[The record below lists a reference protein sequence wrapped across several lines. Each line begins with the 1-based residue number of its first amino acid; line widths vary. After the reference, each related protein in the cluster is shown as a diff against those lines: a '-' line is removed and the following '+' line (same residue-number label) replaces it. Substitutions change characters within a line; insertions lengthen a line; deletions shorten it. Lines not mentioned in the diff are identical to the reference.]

1 LVDLVDSDIR
11 QLGCGNDQLD
21 VKSNAHGGWSNNF
34 IPSSASTAAIKIQI
48 KLRIRIKFA
57 KKIKIHAI
65 PIIYLK

>member
-1 LVDLVDSDIR
+1 MTSWMSKAMPMGVGAIISFQSQIVCL
-11 QLGCGNDQLD
+11 
-21 VKSNAHGGWSNNF
+21 
-34 IPSSASTAAIKIQI
+34 PSSASTAAIKIQI